1 MKKTLISLSCLIV
14 AIGLAVS
21 VKTAHEQNLSIQLLD
36 ANVEALSDDEG
47 GLAQLLGCTG
57 GPVLCFNGTIN
68 YPEIPIEGSWY
79 IHSK

>member
-47 GLAQLLGCTG
+47 GLAREW
-57 GPVLCFNGTIN
+57 
-68 YPEIPIEGSWY
+68 PERFGALTD
-79 IHSK
+79 KVA